1 MAGCASNACSKQLN
15 QSPTINVK
23 KPAYMTKRLYF
34 LLDGA
39 MMDGTN
45 THLPKSLPD
54 PSWLHPLY
62 QGQPRAALGPN
73 LVDAQAALD
82 AGQFDAARDLC
93 HVSRSRLHVS
103 YLQSALTTEQMLN
116 HLQQCT
122 RVWLSN
128 AEAVFLRFA
137 DCRVLPRL
145 AAHLTPAQWRAIAGP
160 MMKWEFHLRDGS
172 RSALPLADAGVEAA
186 PFPLV
191 LSDPQIDALELAAQ
205 PDNLT
210 QELRVQYGEL
220 PGNLQQQYDRA
231 SAALAIWRQMD
242 GAGYDI
248 LLTLATMA
256 FRSEGR
262 ALLYSDLPRV
272 LAGRDALEVENILN
286 SALKRTAEG
295 QR

>member
-1 MAGCASNACSKQLN
+1 
-15 QSPTINVK
+15 
-23 KPAYMTKRLYF
+23 MTKRLYF

-39 MMDGTN
+39 MMNGAN

-82 AGQFDAARDLC
+82 TGQFDAAHDLC

-103 YLQSALTTEQMLN
+103 YLQSALTTEQMLK

-122 RVWLSN
+122 QVWLSN

-145 AAHLTPAQWRAIAGP
+145 AAHLTSAQWRAIAGP

-191 LSDPQIDALELAAQ
+191 LSEAQIDALTLAAQ
-205 PDNLT
+205 PDQLIEQLREEFGT
-210 QELRVQYGEL
+210 Q
-220 PGNLQQQYDRA
+220 PGTLQQQHDWASGALTVWKQAPGARYD
-231 SAALAIWRQMD
+231 AL
-242 GAGYDI
+242 
-248 LLTLATMA
+248 LVLVELA

-262 ALLYSDLPRV
+262 VLVYSDLPKI
-272 LAGRDALEVENILN
+272 LAENDAAGVENILIA
-286 SALKRTAEG
+286 ALKRSAKT
-295 QR
+295 